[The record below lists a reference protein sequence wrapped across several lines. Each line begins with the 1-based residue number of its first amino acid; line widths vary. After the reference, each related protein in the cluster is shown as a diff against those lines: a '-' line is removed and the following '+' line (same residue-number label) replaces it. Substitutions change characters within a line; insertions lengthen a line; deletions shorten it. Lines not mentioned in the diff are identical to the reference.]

1 MKQIGIVSA
10 AMLSTALAA
19 WAAQAET
26 VAPDAAALGE
36 YGEIEV
42 SLTGEKGDPAKG
54 REWFMGRKLGNCLAC
69 HVNTEMSEQ
78 SWHGEVGPP
87 MDGVASR
94 YTEAELRGIVANS
107 KNVFGE
113 QTIMP
118 AFYSMK
124 LGVRVADKFAGKTIL
139 SAQQVED
146 VVAYL
151 MTLKEE

>member
-1 MKQIGIVSA
+1 MKKIGIAGA
-10 AMLSTALAA
+10 AALTALATG
-19 WAAQAET
+19 WLAQAEP
-26 VAPDAAALGE
+26 VAPDTAKLGE

-42 SLTGEKGDPAKG
+42 SLTGEKGDAAKG
-54 REWFMGRKLGNCLAC
+54 RDWFMGRKLGNCLAC
-69 HVNTEMSEQ
+69 HENSDMQDQ
-78 SWHGEVGPP
+78 SWHGEVGPA
-87 MDGVASR
+87 MAGVASR
-94 YTEAELRGIVANS
+94 YSEAELRGIVANS
-107 KNVFGE
+107 KAVFGE

-124 LGVRVADKFAGKTIL
+124 VGARVADKFDGKTIL